1 MRIIAH
7 GCSSLAIS
15 GVGIFML
22 VTSSFAGEPVKLNN
36 TQLDSVSA
44 AGVSLRVSAA
54 ARSGRGPVSE
64 ATTIVAGGSVGDDR
78 VELNYAVG
86 AGVSAA
92 CCDDSSSSVS
102 IEQGANSNRSI
113 SVGQSTT
120 HRLNFGG
127 SVSLGF
133 GGVGEAVKR

>member
-1 MRIIAH
+1 MRKIARK
-7 GCSSLAIS
+7 CSPLALS
-15 GVGIFML
+15 GVGIVML
-22 VTSSFAGEPVKLNN
+22 VTTSFAGEPVKLNS

-54 ARSGRGPVSE
+54 ARPARGPVSE
-64 ATTIVAGGSVGDDR
+64 ATTIVSGGSAGDDR

-92 CCDDSSSSVS
+92 CCGDSSSSVD
-102 IEQGANSNRSI
+102 IERSASSNRSI

-120 HRLNFGG
+120 HSLNFGG